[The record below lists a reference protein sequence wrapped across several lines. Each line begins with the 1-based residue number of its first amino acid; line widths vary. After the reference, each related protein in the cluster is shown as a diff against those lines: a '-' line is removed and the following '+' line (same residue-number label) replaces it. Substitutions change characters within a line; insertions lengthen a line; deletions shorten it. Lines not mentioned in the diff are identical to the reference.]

1 MEEFKKST
9 QPRKKYA
16 QKGEREQKMI
26 SFRADA
32 ETLSILETVKNKGRL
47 LNELVQDW
55 RRSRNRPE
63 SDDNPYERQIED
75 LEA

>member
-1 MEEFKKST
+1 MEEIKKST

-32 ETLSILETVKNKGRL
+32 ETQSILETVKNKGRL

-63 SDDNPYERQIED
+63 SDDNPDELQIEE